1 LTDDRGED
9 LLTWFR
15 EASLA
20 RTSAAPELEKA

>member
-15 EASLA
+15 GASLA
-20 RTSAAPELEKA
+20 RTLAAPELEKA